1 MNSDHTPD
9 LAGSLKEPQGE
20 ATSWGLVCN
29 LCGKSYAFGP
39 MVFGCPNCAHE
50 NKIGVL
56 DLTFAPSSTVKP
68 LSARHGYGISRYR
81 DLLPAGNQ
89 PEWISLG
96 EGGTPLLLS
105 RNIGPAL
112 GLSRLYFKNESS
124 NPTGSFKD
132 RFVCVSIN
140 NARYFGFEKV
150 VTTSTGNLGV
160 SVAAYAAACGMD
172 CAIVLPHEAPPAIVD
187 ELRRFGAQVFIT
199 TLARRIQVFE
209 EIAHSGAWFPI
220 FATFQRPVQNPFG
233 IDGYKTLAYELTE
246 QLGSA
251 PQIVLFPCARG
262 NGLYGA
268 WKGFRE
274 VSRYGWSLAGP
285 AMVACQPV
293 GSNSLE
299 VSLAQGS
306 QHSIELPRATSIAKS
321 AAEVVASDHA
331 LVAVRESGGWAVS
344 ASDDE
349 IQSATEELLREG
361 LSIET
366 SAALSIAGLKQLV
379 RRNLVPQ
386 NAAVVCV
393 LTASGLRWPVTPPK
407 GAPPVLNLPD
417 DKSALDLLR

>member
-1 MNSDHTPD
+1 MSSGDTRD
-9 LAGSLKEPQGE
+9 IAKQSG
-20 ATSWGLVCN
+20 AASWGLVCN
-29 LCGKSYAFGP
+29 LCGESFALGP
-39 MVFGCPNCAHE
+39 MVFGCPSCTRR

-56 DLTFAPSSTVKP
+56 DLTFAPLSTVTP
-68 LSARHGYGISRYR
+68 LQARHGYGVSRYL

-89 PEWISLG
+89 SDWISLG
-96 EGGTPLLLS
+96 EGGTPLVVS
-105 RNIGPAL
+105 KQIGPAL
-112 GLSRLYFKNESS
+112 GLSRLYFKNEAA

-140 NARYFGFEKV
+140 VARHFGFERV

-160 SVAAYAAACGMD
+160 SVAAYAAACSMD
-172 CAIVLPHEAPPAIVD
+172 CAVVLPREAPPTIVD
-187 ELRRFGAQVFIT
+187 ELRRFGAQVVIT
-199 TLARRIQVFE
+199 ALARRIQVFE

-220 FATFQRPVQNPFG
+220 FATFQRSVQNPFG
-233 IDGYKTLAYELTE
+233 IDGYKTFAYELTE
-246 QLGSA
+246 QLGST

-274 VSRYGWSLAGP
+274 ISRYGWSRAAP

-306 QHSIELPRATSIAKS
+306 QHSVELPRATSVAKS

-331 LVAVRESGGWAVS
+331 LVALRESGGWAIS
-344 ASDDE
+344 ATDDE
-349 IQSATEELLREG
+349 IQSATEELLDEG

-366 SAALSIAGLKQLV
+366 SAALPIAGLKQLIQ
-379 RRNLVPQ
+379 RDLVPRD
-386 NAAVVCV
+386 AAVVCV
-393 LTASGLRWPVTPPK
+393 LTASGLRWPVTPPNE
-407 GAPPVLNLPD
+407 GPPVVKLSD
-417 DKSALDLLR
+417 DKSALDFLQ

>member
-1 MNSDHTPD
+1 MSSDKTREIVH
-9 LAGSLKEPQGE
+9 QGE
-20 ATSWGLVCN
+20 SANWTLVCN
-29 LCGKSYAFGP
+29 LCGESFALGP
-39 MVFGCPNCAHE
+39 LVFGCPSCTRR

-56 DLTFAPSSTVKP
+56 DLAFVPPSAVRTP
-68 LSARHGYGISRYR
+68 QARHGFGLSRYR
-81 DLLPAGNQ
+81 DLLPAGNE
-89 PEWISLG
+89 PDWISLG
-96 EGGTPLLLS
+96 EGDTPLVLS
-105 RNIGPAL
+105 KHIGPAL
-112 GLSRLYFKNESS
+112 GLSRLYFKNEAA

-140 NARYFGFEKV
+140 IARHFGFNKV

-160 SVAAYAAACGMD
+160 SVAAYAAASGMD

-187 ELRRFGAQVFIT
+187 ELLRFRARVFMT
-199 TLARRIQVFE
+199 TLARRIPVLE
-209 EIAHSGAWFPI
+209 EIAHSGGWFPI

-233 IDGYKTLAYELTE
+233 IDGYKTFAYELTE
-246 QLGSA
+246 QLGGA

-274 VSRYGWSLAGP
+274 VVRYGWSSAAP

-299 VSLAQGS
+299 VSLAKGS
-306 QHSIELPRATSIAKS
+306 QHSVELPRATSIARS

-331 LVAVRESGGWAVS
+331 LVALRESGGCAVS
-344 ASDDE
+344 ATDAE
-349 IQSATEELLREG
+349 IQSAIEELLQEG

-366 SAALSIAGLKQLV
+366 SAALPIAGLKHLV
-379 RRNLVPQ
+379 RRNLVQPD
-386 NAAVVCV
+386 APVVCV
-393 LTASGLRWPVTPPK
+393 LTASGLRWPKTPPI
-407 GAPPVLNLPD
+407 GAPPVITLAD

>member
-1 MNSDHTPD
+1 MNSDKIRD
-9 LAGSLKEPQGE
+9 LVRQGGG
-20 ATSWGLVCN
+20 ANWGLVCN
-29 LCGKSYAFGP
+29 LCGERFDLGP
-39 MVFGCPNCAHE
+39 MVFGCPNCTRS

-56 DLTFAPSSTVKP
+56 DLTFAPSSAVKP
-68 LSARHGYGISRYR
+68 LQARHGYGVGRYL
-81 DLLPAGNQ
+81 DLLPAGHQ
-89 PEWISLG
+89 PDWISLG
-96 EGGTPLLLS
+96 EGGTPLVPS
-105 RNIGPAL
+105 KHIGPTL
-112 GLSRLYFKNESS
+112 GLSRLYVKNEAA

-140 NARYFGFEKV
+140 IARYFGFEKV

-160 SVAAYAAACGMD
+160 SVAAYAAAAGMD

-199 TLARRIQVFE
+199 SLARRIQVFE

-233 IDGYKTLAYELTE
+233 IDGYKTFAYELTE
-246 QLGSA
+246 QLGDA
-251 PQIVLFPCARG
+251 PDIVLFPCARG

-274 VSRYGWSLAGP
+274 VSRYGWSRAAP

-299 VSLAQGS
+299 VSLAHGS
-306 QHSIELPRATSIAKS
+306 QRSIELPRATSVAKS

-331 LVAVRESGGWAVS
+331 LVALRESGGWAVS
-344 ASDDE
+344 VSDDE
-349 IQSATEELLREG
+349 IRCATEELFREG
-361 LSIET
+361 LCIET
-366 SAALSIAGLKQLV
+366 SAALPIAGLKHLV
-379 RRNLVPQ
+379 RRNLVPP

-393 LTASGLRWPVTPPK
+393 LTASGLRWPVTPPNT
-407 GAPPVLNLPD
+407 APAVVRLPD
-417 DKSALDLLR
+417 DKSALDFLQS

>member
-1 MNSDHTPD
+1 MNPDHDREVVSSP
-9 LAGSLKEPQGE
+9 GE
-20 ATSWGLVCN
+20 QRDGAASWGLVCH
-29 LCGKSYAFGP
+29 LCGESFAMAP
-39 MVFGCPNCAHE
+39 MVFGCPNCTRR

-56 DLTFAPSSTVKP
+56 DLTFAPSYGVQP
-68 LSARHGYGISRYR
+68 LDERHGFGVSRYL

-89 PEWISLG
+89 SDWISLG
-96 EGGTPLLLS
+96 EGGTPLVPS
-105 RNIGPAL
+105 RHIGPAL
-112 GLSRLYFKNESS
+112 GLSRLYFKNEAA

-140 NARYFGFEKV
+140 VARHFGFEKV

-172 CAIVLPHEAPPAIVD
+172 CAIVLPHEAPPAIVE
-187 ELRRFGAQVFIT
+187 ELRRFGAQVFMT
-199 TLARRIQVFE
+199 TLARRIHVFE
-209 EIAHSGAWFPI
+209 EIARSGAWFPI

-233 IDGYKTLAYELTE
+233 IDGYKTFAYELIE
-246 QLGSA
+246 QLGAA
-251 PQIVLFPCARG
+251 PQMVLFPCARG

-274 VSRYGWSLAGP
+274 ALLYGWSLAAP

-299 VSLAQGS
+299 VSLARQS
-306 QHSIELPRATSIAKS
+306 KHSIELPRAASIAKS

-331 LVAVRESGGWAVS
+331 LVALRESGGWAVS
-344 ASDDE
+344 VTDDD
-349 IQSATEELLREG
+349 IQSATEDLLHEG

-366 SAALSIAGLKQLV
+366 SAALPIAGLKQLV
-379 RRNLVPQ
+379 RRNLVPRD
-386 NAAVVCV
+386 AAVVCV
-393 LTASGLRWPVTPPK
+393 LTASGLRWSVTPPK
-407 GAPPVLNLPD
+407 EAPPVVKLPD